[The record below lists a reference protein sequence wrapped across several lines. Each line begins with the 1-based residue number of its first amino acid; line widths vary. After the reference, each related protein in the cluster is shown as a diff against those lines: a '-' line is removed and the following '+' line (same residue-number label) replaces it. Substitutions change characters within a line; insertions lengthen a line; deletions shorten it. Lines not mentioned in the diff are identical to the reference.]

1 LSSLPKQWRFKNMA
15 RTRPPSSGS
24 SVPATVGS
32 PATAS
37 RGGASHSK
45 YGAIKTVVD
54 GITFASRK
62 EAKRYTE
69 LKLLELAG
77 EISRLELQP
86 RYDITINGVKVC
98 TYVADFRY
106 FGKAKQIV
114 EDCKGFKTPLY
125 RLKSKLVRALYN
137 VEILET

>member
-1 LSSLPKQWRFKNMA
+1 M
-15 RTRPPSSGS
+15 TRKVPQTSSSGS
-24 SVPATVGS
+24 SDPDARLPSTAMRVGAPYSKFKAVPTE
-32 PATAS
+32 
-37 RGGASHSK
+37 
-45 YGAIKTVVD
+45 VD
-54 GITFASRK
+54 GIRFASKK
-62 EAKRYTE
+62 EAKRYQE
-69 LKLLELAG
+69 LKLLERAG